1 MNDVLLAEAWA
12 PFLHQ
17 AQLANAVTAFV
28 TCMAGILPV
37 WFTLILGGQPRRWH
51 FVYWC
56 IVITAIPTVWFHA
69 YEQNAVAQAVDTG
82 SNIVLT
88 WAMLIAV
95 TGDFSRERNRAILV
109 TLSTVINL
117 LVFAYM
123 TWETISGEKRPLIS
137 FGDTGFFWASEV
149 ALIANSLVVAFLFCL
164 HHRRVPQLAKPLLY
178 TVLFL
183 FVIGAYL
190 STAKGDYVTF
200 RIVAWHATWH
210 ILSGCGLI
218 TLWLFNYVRFGE
230 ARGVS
235 SDARA

>member
-1 MNDVLLAEAWA
+1 MNEDQLAEVLA
-12 PFLHQ
+12 PFLHR

-37 WFTLILGGQPRRWH
+37 WFTLILGRQPPRWQ

-69 YEQNAVAQAVDTG
+69 YEQNQVAQAIDTG
-82 SNIVLT
+82 SNIVLA
-88 WAMLIAV
+88 WAMQIAV
-95 TGDFSRERNRAILV
+95 TGDFSRPRNRRVLV
-109 TLSTVINL
+109 TVSTALNAFIFL
-117 LVFAYM
+117 YM
-123 TWETISGEKRPLIS
+123 AWETISGQKRPLIT
-137 FGDTGFFWASEV
+137 FGDSGFFWASEV

-164 HHRRVPQLAKPLLY
+164 HHRQVPLVAKPLLY

-183 FVIGAYL
+183 FVVGAYL

-218 TLWLFNYVRFGE
+218 TLWLFNYVRFSE
-230 ARGVS
+230 APGDLN
-235 SDARA
+235 DARA